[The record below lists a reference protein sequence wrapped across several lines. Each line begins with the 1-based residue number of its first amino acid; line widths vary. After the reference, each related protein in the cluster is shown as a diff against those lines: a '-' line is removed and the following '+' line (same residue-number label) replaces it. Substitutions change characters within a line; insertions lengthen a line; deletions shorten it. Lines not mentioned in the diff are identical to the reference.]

1 MRCFPKCSPGA
12 NMTSQ
17 TFAMLCLC
25 TSCLHS
31 VLDNHPLLAVAA
43 AEEEQ
48 EGEEAQG
55 DEDAASTAALDYMD
69 SPSLLDSSAA
79 GAGSRSSMQDHAAPA
94 EPEQREDLRPD
105 GLQQQ
110 AAPSHAQQSEPA
122 PAGEVAPRLED
133 GTQAA
138 DEANAPSSKAMSLRV
153 GGSTFDPPCFLEN

>member
-1 MRCFPKCSPGA
+1 MHQLPPF
-12 NMTSQ
+12 
-17 TFAMLCLC
+17 L
-25 TSCLHS
+25 
-31 VLDNHPLLAVAA
+31 LDNQSLLAVAA

-55 DEDAASTAALDYMD
+55 DESAASTAALDYME

-79 GAGSRSSMQDHAAPA
+79 GAGSRSSTQDPAAPA
-94 EPEQREDLRPD
+94 EPEQREDPRLD

-110 AAPSHAQQSEPA
+110 AEPSRAQQSEPA

-138 DEANAPSSKAMSLRV
+138 DEAHEPSSKL
-153 GGSTFDPPCFLEN
+153 